1 MKAKLMLCLCLL
13 LAATT
18 MFAQNLTV
26 TGVVTEKATGY
37 PAIGVSVLVKGT
49 TNGTITD
56 NDNLFQVL
64 RILTHK
70 NIYYSLSVNRNFLC
84 SHTYITK
91 Y

>member
-49 TNGTITD
+49 TNGTITS
-56 NDNLFQVL
+56 
-64 RILTHK
+64 IL
-70 NIYYSLSVNRNFLC
+70 
-84 SHTYITK
+84 
-91 Y
+91 

>member
-1 MKAKLMLCLCLL
+1 
-13 LAATT
+13 

-56 NDNLFQVL
+56 MDGNFSVEASDNDILQVAYICL
-64 RILTHK
+64 MPQDIAVKGKSELTVT
-70 NIYYSLSVNRNFLC
+70 IRED
-84 SHTYITK
+84 TQ
-91 Y
+91 

>member
-49 TNGTITD
+49 TNGP
-56 NDNLFQVL
+56 
-64 RILTHK
+64 
-70 NIYYSLSVNRNFLC
+70 
-84 SHTYITK
+84 
-91 Y
+91 